1 MNFAEPYFSRYK
13 LLPPFISEEPKED
26 LDIIVVIPCYDDEF
40 IFETLH
46 SLEKAN
52 PIRSGIE
59 VIVVVNSGER
69 TPVDIIQ
76 KNRDIYSRLQSEA
89 EDKIYNNFT
98 LLPVLI
104 ENTVHKKAGVGFA
117 RKTGM
122 DEAIRRFAAL
132 NKPTGLIVSMDADT
146 LVAEDYLQV
155 VEGCFQNDTAVS
167 FTFQFQHDFNP
178 VRYTEE
184 IIRACKKYETYLRY
198 YRLALKTFDF
208 PFAIH
213 TIGSCFAVRAETYTK
228 IGGMPV
234 RQGGEDFYF
243 LQKAIKMHPVYEVQ
257 NMIVYPSPRIS
268 GRVPFGTGPSVRSI
282 IETGNYPV
290 YNFELFSLLKSF
302 YALFPALEHE
312 ELTDKIPFEIINFI
326 GKDAFEDILEEC
338 RKYSSSSKTF
348 LKRMYDKFDA
358 FFIVKFL
365 NSFGKDSVYP
375 HVEVEEATKELLSI
389 YGIANPD
396 NVYED
401 ILSLDMQL

>member
-13 LLPPFISEEPKED
+13 LLPPFILEKPKDD
-26 LDIIVVIPCYDDEF
+26 LNIVVVIPCYDDEF
-40 IFETLH
+40 IFETLR
-46 SLEKAN
+46 SLNKAN

-59 VIVVVNSGER
+59 VIVVVNSGEK
-69 TPVDIIQ
+69 TPVSIIQ
-76 KNRDIYSRLQSEA
+76 KNREIYSRLQSEA

-104 ENTVHKKAGVGFA
+104 ENTVRKKAGVGFA

-122 DEAIRRFAAL
+122 DEAVRRFAAL
-132 NKPTGLIVSMDADT
+132 NKPMGLIVSMDADT
-146 LVAEDYLQV
+146 LVADNYFQV
-155 VEGCFQNDTAVS
+155 VEKCFQNDAAFS

-178 VRYTEE
+178 ARYTEE
-184 IIRACKKYETYLRY
+184 IIRACQKYEIYLRY

-213 TIGSCFAVRAETYTK
+213 TIGSCFAIRAETYTK
-228 IGGMPV
+228 IGGMPP

-257 NMIVYPSPRIS
+257 DVIVHPSPRIS
-268 GRVPFGTGPSVRSI
+268 GRVPFGTGASIRSI
-282 IETGNYPV
+282 VETVNYPV
-290 YNFELFSLLKSF
+290 YNFELFLLLKSF

-312 ELTDKIPFEIINFI
+312 ELTDRIPSEIINFI
-326 GKDAFEDILEEC
+326 GKKVFDDVLEEC

-365 NSFGKDSVYP
+365 NSFGKNSAYP
-375 HVEVEEATKELLSI
+375 HVEVEEAAIKILSI
-389 YGIANPD
+389 YGIKNPD

-401 ILSLDMQL
+401 ILSLDIQL